1 MLYNFLLREPQ
12 FWIVPWVLQA
22 VAYWLILGKMG
33 LKVRRAIIPFLAERE
48 FTKVLFKRMRSFW
61 RPFIIASTF
70 IAGAYYL
77 GPSTGTAQAYMI
89 IAFIVY
95 GLFLARL
102 YYRLARSFGKGRL
115 FSVAMILMPTI
126 FLVILA
132 FTGAEFTPPQFED
145 ERKHSRFINGLR
157 NLTVALLSF
166 TEVVLIILA
175 VGTYTVAMY
184 PPRPV
189 VNMIMNDTHSQT
201 ESIVSDGKA
210 ITRDEAM
217 GASASKLA
225 DIKGSR
231 EHFFPDHSKDQNVV
245 VLEYII
251 GSNLED
257 RIGSASSNILMM
269 KDATKRGDGLTF
281 VLENGGSKRW
291 FTENVADSSVARYTV
306 SGGKVE
312 KVMDLDAETC
322 MTEPDSLADFISW
335 GVREYPADRYMLVL
349 WDHGGGVPYG
359 YGSDELNQRE
369 DKDNFGGIRVSE
381 VAQALEKSDAKFDV
395 VGFDACLMQDIEIAD
410 ALEPYADYLLASE
423 ETEGSYGWYYT
434 DGFGRLAETPGLSS
448 EEFGKAMVSSY
459 DQFNTV
465 LNKDSKTKTNT
476 TLSFVDLSLASAAA
490 DKFEG
495 LMSDIGNA
503 VRNNKGDFA
512 ELGLAASGAYAFADD
527 IQIDLI
533 DFISKLD
540 ETDMDDSICTHD
552 KKQEVI
558 DYLKA
563 SVLYRN
569 KDAAKGINGI
579 AVAFPYK
586 AMYLYDDTQKE
597 LTKLNAGTEKGLF
610 DDVFSIM
617 AAKQKKDSDE
627 DIAATENRF
636 IKALKQLSARD
647 YTKEEWY
654 VEGFEDYDTAD
665 AIVDIPLKETKDGY
679 EIELPEKTWSII
691 TDAQTFMYQ
700 KDDKGRWRYL
710 GTDQIGGTDANGHP
724 LIDADDTWININ
736 GRLVCY
742 TADEPRETD
751 DGIVYSGHV
760 NARLNNVSDILIYV
774 EWDPVK
780 EDGDVSTGHITGYEY
795 MDDEEAFSEKGLKEF
810 RTGDSIQ
817 FLFDYYDDEG
827 KVISDR
833 ETYGSRLIVT
843 KPENLKATDEPLGEC
858 DIQFGGVLTDIYQ
871 REIMTEA
878 VEAHITK

>member
-1 MLYNFLLREPQ
+1 
-12 FWIVPWVLQA
+12 
-22 VAYWLILGKMG
+22 
-33 LKVRRAIIPFLAERE
+33 
-48 FTKVLFKRMRSFW
+48 
-61 RPFIIASTF
+61 
-70 IAGAYYL
+70 
-77 GPSTGTAQAYMI
+77 
-89 IAFIVY
+89 
-95 GLFLARL
+95 
-102 YYRLARSFGKGRL
+102 
-115 FSVAMILMPTI
+115 
-126 FLVILA
+126 
-132 FTGAEFTPPQFED
+132 
-145 ERKHSRFINGLR
+145 
-157 NLTVALLSF
+157 
-166 TEVVLIILA
+166 
-175 VGTYTVAMY
+175 
-184 PPRPV
+184 
-189 VNMIMNDTHSQT
+189 
-201 ESIVSDGKA
+201 
-210 ITRDEAM
+210 
-217 GASASKLA
+217 
-225 DIKGSR
+225 
-231 EHFFPDHSKDQNVV
+231 
-245 VLEYII
+245 
-251 GSNLED
+251 
-257 RIGSASSNILMM
+257 
-269 KDATKRGDGLTF
+269 
-281 VLENGGSKRW
+281 
-291 FTENVADSSVARYTV
+291 
-306 SGGKVE
+306 
-312 KVMDLDAETC
+312 
-322 MTEPDSLADFISW
+322 
-335 GVREYPADRYMLVL
+335 
-349 WDHGGGVPYG
+349 
-359 YGSDELNQRE
+359 
-369 DKDNFGGIRVSE
+369 
-381 VAQALEKSDAKFDV
+381 
-395 VGFDACLMQDIEIAD
+395 
-410 ALEPYADYLLASE
+410 
-423 ETEGSYGWYYT
+423 
-434 DGFGRLAETPGLSS
+434 
-448 EEFGKAMVSSY
+448 
-459 DQFNTV
+459 
-465 LNKDSKTKTNT
+465 
-476 TLSFVDLSLASAAA
+476 
-490 DKFEG
+490 
-495 LMSDIGNA
+495 
-503 VRNNKGDFA
+503 
-512 ELGLAASGAYAFADD
+512 
-527 IQIDLI
+527 
-533 DFISKLD
+533 
-540 ETDMDDSICTHD
+540 MDDSICTHD

-878 VEAHITK
+878 AEAHITK